1 MKELLY
7 LKDEQIKEFIEK
19 LFLTYRD
26 TFSDSKSVLNKYSLD
41 HKKYILFIGTIEPR
55 KNLDG
60 LLSAFSQYCKRCEDI
75 NLAIIGMIG
84 WKYHDRFNELES
96 TVSKRIKMLGYI
108 DESEKSI
115 ILSNSLI
122 FIYPSFYEGFG
133 IPILEAMISKVPVI
147 TSNIS
152 SMPEVIGD
160 SGLLIEPTKI
170 DTITDAMIKLTDNK
184 ELREDLVNRAYRRID
199 LFSSEHACQQ
209 YVELYNRM
217 IRENI

>member
-1 MKELLY
+1 
-7 LKDEQIKEFIEK
+7 
-19 LFLTYRD
+19 
-26 TFSDSKSVLNKYSLD
+26 
-41 HKKYILFIGTIEPR
+41 
-55 KNLDG
+55 
-60 LLSAFSQYCKRCEDI
+60 
-75 NLAIIGMIG
+75 
-84 WKYHDRFNELES
+84 
-96 TVSKRIKMLGYI
+96 MLGYV

-209 YVELYNRM
+209 YVELYNRT

>member
-1 MKELLY
+1 M
-7 LKDEQIKEFIEK
+7 D
-19 LFLTYRD
+19 
-26 TFSDSKSVLNKYSLD
+26 N
-41 HKKYILFIGTIEPR
+41 
-55 KNLDG
+55 
-60 LLSAFSQYCKRCEDI
+60 
-75 NLAIIGMIG
+75 
-84 WKYHDRFNELES
+84 DRFNELES
-96 TVSKRIKMLGYI
+96 TVSKRIKMLGYV

-170 DTITDAMIKLTDNK
+170 ETITDAMIKLTDNK
-184 ELREDLVNRAYRRID
+184 VLREDLVNRAYTRID

-209 YVELYNRM
+209 YVELYNRT